1 MLFVAGD
8 LTQLHLP
15 MGMKYL
21 DLSWTEVTGKQRMS
35 E

>member
-15 MGMKYL
+15 VGMKYL
-21 DLSWTEVTGKQRMS
+21 DLSYTEVTGKAMS